1 MSFFLDLK
9 EAFEIVDL
17 ENEGKI
23 TTKKLF
29 RVMRTLGQN
38 PTEAE
43 VQDLINAV
51 DDDGNGVFPK
61 WIRNSVNSGNL
72 VNL

>member
-1 MSFFLDLK
+1 M
-9 EAFEIVDL
+9 DL
-17 ENEGKI
+17 ENEDKI

-51 DDDGNGVFPK
+51 DDDGKAFLFLMLDDITRRTST
-61 WIRNSVNSGNL
+61 WTQHA
-72 VNL
+72 